1 VEWYLRNFD
10 APHRE
15 KEEQTV
21 QFAPKVVSNFTEALQ
36 QGVAKVVGV
45 SDKYDLVAE
54 AEKVI
59 QAEFEH
65 GIHARSTTASWD
77 CEPSV
82 SATRSSAYY
91 LDVTHPKAN
100 KGAVVEWLSEY
111 LKIPSAEIVT
121 VGDMP
126 NDLLMFQKS
135 RYSIAMGQ
143 ASDEVKKSATYVTG
157 GMDEEGFAKG
167 VDEFVFEVSRR
178 GPTSSYETG
187 RGLQPTQYFDVIS
200 SR

>member
-1 VEWYLRNFD
+1 
-10 APHRE
+10 
-15 KEEQTV
+15 
-21 QFAPKVVSNFTEALQ
+21 
-36 QGVAKVVGV
+36 V

-65 GIHARSTTASWD
+65 GIHARSTTASRD
-77 CEPSV
+77 CKPSV

-121 VGDMP
+121 IGDMP
-126 NDLLMFQKS
+126 NDVLMFQKS

-167 VDEFVFEVSRR
+167 VDEFV
-178 GPTSSYETG
+178 
-187 RGLQPTQYFDVIS
+187 LK
-200 SR
+200 